1 MDRGYGVFPTFGP
14 QNSGRVMLPLNLATE
29 DGPIYVNARQYN
41 GIIRRQRYRAK
52 AALETKVTKAR
63 KPYLHYSRH
72 LHAVRRPRGNGGRFL
87 NTKSSNTGKDGMGM
101 MKANE
106 GQLSRLTGSQISQ
119 VLQSDSG
126 TINSYKEPNGG
137 GSHFQGQ
144 RGEQQHVFQG
154 RSQQVGCNSSNQRDQ
169 VSVARQIILGSSH
182 LKLFFT
188 TLNAIA
194 LLEKIL
200 PTLIH
205 LPAISHFICFQNIPF
220 LFIVSIGHPFL
231 LFGEICQLLHS
242 MAAGVAAV
250 SSSLYNNTKPS
261 SLFSSSIHFLPSRL
275 SSKQLKPSNLKPKA
289 SIPFLCLLTYLS
301 HVCPAFQQLL
311 TASKL
316 LKMTKAVEK
325 NTQKQKLK
333 TLRTTTTE
341 EAEEDKVSESGGE
354 EGKLYVGNLPYSMTS
369 SELTEIFSEAGSVA
383 KVEIVYDRVTDRSR
397 GFGFVTMGSV
407 DEAKEAIRLF
417 DGSIQLDY
425 MIIRFTIEGK
435 SEGRTVKVNF
445 PEVPRG
451 GEREV
456 MGPRIRRSYTSFI
469 DSPYKIYAGNLG
481 WRVTSEGLRDAFA
494 SQPGL
499 LSAKVIYE
507 KDTGRSRGFGFISF
521 ESAET
526 VESALSAM
534 NGVEVEGRPL
544 RLNMAA
550 DRAPRTP
557 LPAENSLERSELVS
571 GVTV

>member
-1 MDRGYGVFPTFGP
+1 M
-14 QNSGRVMLPLNLATE
+14 SA
-29 DGPIYVNARQYN
+29 
-41 GIIRRQRYRAK
+41 
-52 AALETKVTKAR
+52 
-63 KPYLHYSRH
+63 
-72 LHAVRRPRGNGGRFL
+72 
-87 NTKSSNTGKDGMGM
+87 
-101 MKANE
+101 
-106 GQLSRLTGSQISQ
+106 
-119 VLQSDSG
+119 
-126 TINSYKEPNGG
+126 
-137 GSHFQGQ
+137 
-144 RGEQQHVFQG
+144 
-154 RSQQVGCNSSNQRDQ
+154 
-169 VSVARQIILGSSH
+169 
-182 LKLFFT
+182 
-188 TLNAIA
+188 
-194 LLEKIL
+194 
-200 PTLIH
+200 PTL
-205 LPAISHFICFQNIPF
+205 P
-220 LFIVSIGHPFL
+220 
-231 LFGEICQLLHS
+231 

-275 SSKQLKPSNLKPKA
+275 SSKQLKPSNLKTQSLNSLP
-289 SIPFLCLLTYLS
+289 LS
-301 HVCPAFQQLL
+301 LNLSLPRLPCFSAAFDSFQVTEDDQSSGEEYPETESQDLEEQPQQ
-311 TASKL
+311 
-316 LKMTKAVEK
+316 
-325 NTQKQKLK
+325 
-333 TLRTTTTE
+333 E

-417 DGSIQLDY
+417 DGSQV
-425 MIIRFTIEGK
+425 G
-435 SEGRTVKVNF
+435 GRTVKVNF
-445 PEVPRG
+445 PEVPKG

-526 VESALSAM
+526 VESALTAM

-571 GVTV
+571 SVTV